1 MIVLGIETA
10 TPRVSVA
17 LANHDG
23 VVALIEVDAGRR
35 HAETLVPAIEFACRH
50 ADVTLPEI
58 GVVAVDVGPGL
69 FTGMRVGIATA
80 KSLAQALEI
89 PVVALS
95 SLEVLAHPLRHDE
108 RTIVSIVDA
117 RKGEIFYGFFRAAG
131 DRVQALT
138 EPRCGSVDELVSDL
152 VGRQQPTICVGDGA
166 LRYRE
171 QIVDGYRCDIADAA
185 FPSAGALVAIA
196 DKEARVER
204 WVAADDVAALYLRK
218 PDAEINWSTR
228 ASA

>member
-89 PVVALS
+89 PVVPLS
-95 SLEVLAHPLRHDE
+95 SLEVLAHPLRNDE
-108 RTIVSIVDA
+108 RVIVSVIDA

-131 DRVQALT
+131 DRVVALA
-138 EPRCGSVDELVSDL
+138 EPRCGTVDELVSDL
-152 VGRQQPTICVGDGA
+152 VGRQQSVVCVGDGA
-166 LRYRE
+166 RRYRE
-171 QIVDGYRCDIADAA
+171 QIVDGYRCDVADAV
-185 FPSAGALVAIA
+185 FPSAASLVAIG
-196 DKEARVER
+196 DREARIEK
-204 WVAADDVAALYLRK
+204 WVDADDVAALYLRK

-228 ASA
+228 ESA